1 MLNRFSKRVVN
12 GLLAMVF
19 ALGLGV
25 AALAD
30 GRVEQKITFYLDG
43 KVGGEVVKKGV
54 YTVSIPEADQG
65 SIEIKVG
72 KKVVAAPFTK
82 RANSNEAEADKMT
95 YRENSDG
102 SRTIA
107 TITPRGRKFTI
118 VLQETGGSVAT
129 K

>member
-1 MLNRFSKRVVN
+1 MKRFSKRAVN
-12 GLLAMVF
+12 GMLTLVF
-19 ALGLGV
+19 ALSLGV

-30 GRVEQKITFYLDG
+30 GAVEQKITFYLDG
-43 KVGGEVVKKGV
+43 KVGGEVVKKGA
-54 YTVSIPEADQG
+54 YTVTIPDAEQG

-72 KKVVAAPFTK
+72 KKVIAAPYTK
-82 RANSNEAEADKMT
+82 RANGSEAEADKMT
-95 YRENSDG
+95 YRENTDG
-102 SRTIA
+102 SRTIS